1 LICLPEVQAVD
12 PEVPEKITPKVTQ
25 AMNDGL
31 LAPFSPDDVKKLLS
45 ALVISRRRDQT
56 AYVQFF
62 TNIFG
67 ADAVKKLLMKFWK
80 P

>member
-1 LICLPEVQAVD
+1 
-12 PEVPEKITPKVTQ
+12 
-25 AMNDGL
+25 MNDGL